1 MIRSTFAGFT
11 TAQLGMAASQR
22 ALDVVGQNITNI
34 NTPGYTRQRLDIASL
49 NVQKG
54 DFYNAKSNIKVGYGV
69 EMTGVSQLRDPFLDS
84 QYRSQ
89 ISKLGTTDAHAAG
102 FEQLTPIFDE
112 ATMEGV
118 RAAFISLTSSLST
131 LSTQVGNQENDTMVR
146 SNMQILLNLFR
157 ENSVKLQDVRE
168 DMQMGFQT
176 TDIADLNKTL
186 ENIAEL
192 NTSIK
197 NSQILGNPA
206 LELQDQRNQLL
217 DELGSF
223 LPITVKYKNQEVGP
237 GQYVEVLHVDF
248 TDTLGEKHS
257 LITDSRFA
265 RFDANVTDTPVKLM
279 LHESRGATTDITDI
293 LGSGTLKGTLDFL
306 NKSGDFDGSDF
317 KGLGYY
323 EKVLDGLVDTLAK
336 EFNKANVVKDA
347 DGNPVR
353 VTVADGEEVP
363 AGYVPSLDEMGNSL
377 YAPPGGSYFVNTGT
391 AAAPNY
397 EAVYVP
403 AKDKDGND
411 IKDSNGNLMYTLN
424 VEIDENTTFYSAIYT
439 PGSTMVEITN
449 PAVIEKI
456 LNPQPVYE
464 KMNPLF
470 ETSDGSTDFTAG
482 NIKIAAG
489 WANGTYGITASN
501 NYVVTD
507 KETGSTANENI
518 LMMVKLLEKDITFVA
533 ENTAGNDITFYKGS
547 FHDCFANI
555 EATLGIDYKS
565 ANTMLANQISVLNET
580 ANSRDAVS
588 GVQLD
593 EEGMDLLHYNQSYS
607 AAARFLTTLDE
618 ALDKLINGTG
628 VVGR

>member
-54 DFYNAKSNIKVGYGV
+54 DFYNAKANIKVGYGV
-69 EMTGVSQLRDPFLDS
+69 EMTGISQLRDPFLDS

-157 ENSVKLQDVRE
+157 ENSVRLQDVRE

-192 NTSIK
+192 NNSIK

-237 GQYVEVLHVDF
+237 GQFVEVLHVNF
-248 TDTLGEKHS
+248 TDTQGEKHA

-265 RFDANVTDTPVKLM
+265 RFDANVTEVPVKLL
-279 LHESRGATTDITDI
+279 LHESRGATTDVTDI

-336 EFNKANVVKDA
+336 EFNKANIVKDA

-353 VTVADGEEVP
+353 VTVAAGDEVP
-363 AGYVPSLDEMGNSL
+363 AGYVPVTDEAGNPL
-377 YAPPGGSYFVNTGT
+377 YAPQSSYYVNTGT

-397 EAVYVP
+397 EPVYVP
-403 AKDKDGND
+403 AKDKDGNEM
-411 IKDSNGNLMYTLN
+411 KDSDGNLLYTRN
-424 VEIDENTTFYSAIYT
+424 VEIDENTTFYGIIYT
-439 PGSTMVEITN
+439 PGSTMVEITD
-449 PAVIEKI
+449 PAKIEEF
-456 LNPQPVYE
+456 LNPQSVYE
-464 KMNPLF
+464 KWNPLF
-470 ETSDGSTDFTAG
+470 ETSDGSEDFTAG

-533 ENTAGNDITFYKGS
+533 ENSAGNDITFYKGS

>member
-34 NTPGYTRQRLDIASL
+34 NTPGYTKQRLDLASL
-49 NVQKG
+49 NTQKG
-54 DFYNAKSNIKVGYGV
+54 DFYNAKSNIKVGFGV
-69 EMTGVSQLRDPFLDS
+69 EITGISQLRDPFLDA

-112 ATMEGV
+112 ATMDGV

-131 LSTQVGNQENDTMVR
+131 LSTQVGNQEHDTMVR

-168 DMQMGFQT
+168 DMQMGFEV
-176 TDIADLNKTL
+176 TDIADLNSMLK
-186 ENIAEL
+186 NISEL

-197 NSQILGNPA
+197 NSQVLGNPA

-217 DELGSF
+217 DELGSY
-223 LPITVKYKNQEVGP
+223 LPISVKYKNQEVGP
-237 GQYVEVLHVDF
+237 GQYVEILNVDF
-248 TDTLGEKHS
+248 TDTEGVKHS
-257 LITDSRFA
+257 LISDGLYGQ
-265 RFDANVTDTPVKLM
+265 FDADVLNQPVQLTLFEAK
-279 LHESRGATTDITDI
+279 GATSDVTEV

-306 NKSGDFDGSDF
+306 NKSGDFDGTDF

-323 EKVLDGLVDTLAK
+323 EKVLDSLVNTLATK
-336 EFNKANVVKDA
+336 FNEANVV
-347 DGNPVR
+347 
-353 VTVADGEEVP
+353 
-363 AGYVPSLDEMGNSL
+363 LDENGKPTNL
-377 YAPPGGSYFVNTGT
+377 LNEDGSVVESF
-391 AAAPNY
+391 
-397 EAVYVP
+397 
-403 AKDKDGND
+403 DKDGKPIYAID
-411 IKDSNGNLMYTLN
+411 PQTGDLLDGTNGN
-424 VEIDENTTFYSAIYT
+424 A
-439 PGSTMVEITN
+439 
-449 PAVIEKI
+449 K
-456 LNPQPVYE
+456 VYAY
-464 KMNPLF
+464 PLF
-470 ETSDGSTDFTAG
+470 ETSDGSTEFTAA
-482 NIKIAAG
+482 NIKIATG
-489 WANGTYGITASN
+489 WSNGSYGIRPSN
-501 NYVVTD
+501 NYVTVD
-507 KETGSTANENI
+507 KDTGSTANENI
-518 LMMVKLLEKDITFVA
+518 LNMVKLLEKDISFSA
-533 ENTAGNDITFYKGS
+533 KNSAGKDITFYKGS

>member
-34 NTPGYTRQRLDIASL
+34 NTPGYTKQRLDLASL
-49 NVQKG
+49 NTQKG
-54 DFYNAKSNIKVGYGV
+54 DFYNAKSNIKVGFGV
-69 EMTGVSQLRDPFLDS
+69 EITGISQLRDPFLDA

-112 ATMEGV
+112 ATMDGV

-131 LSTQVGNQENDTMVR
+131 LSTQVGNQEHDTMVR

-168 DMQMGFQT
+168 DMQMGFEV
-176 TDIADLNKTL
+176 TDIADLNSMLK
-186 ENIAEL
+186 NISEL

-197 NSQILGNPA
+197 NSQVLGNPA

-217 DELGSF
+217 DELGSY
-223 LPITVKYKNQEVGP
+223 LPISVKYKNQEVGP
-237 GQYVEVLHVDF
+237 GQYVEILNVDF
-248 TDTLGEKHS
+248 TDTEGVKHS
-257 LITDSRFA
+257 LISDGLYGQ
-265 RFDANVTDTPVKLM
+265 FDADVLNQPVQLTLFEAK
-279 LHESRGATTDITDI
+279 GATSDVTEV

-306 NKSGDFDGSDF
+306 NKSGDFDGTDF

-323 EKVLDGLVDTLAK
+323 EKVLDSLVNTLATK
-336 EFNKANVVKDA
+336 FNEANVV
-347 DGNPVR
+347 
-353 VTVADGEEVP
+353 
-363 AGYVPSLDEMGNSL
+363 LDENGKPTNL
-377 YAPPGGSYFVNTGT
+377 LNEDGSVVESF
-391 AAAPNY
+391 
-397 EAVYVP
+397 
-403 AKDKDGND
+403 DKDGKPIYAIDPQTGDLLDGN
-411 IKDSNGNLMYTLN
+411 NGN
-424 VEIDENTTFYSAIYT
+424 A
-439 PGSTMVEITN
+439 
-449 PAVIEKI
+449 K
-456 LNPQPVYE
+456 VYAY
-464 KMNPLF
+464 PLF
-470 ETSDGSTDFTAG
+470 ETSDGSTEFTAA
-482 NIKIAAG
+482 NIKIATG
-489 WANGTYGITASN
+489 WSNGSYGIRPSN
-501 NYVVTD
+501 NYVTVD
-507 KETGSTANENI
+507 KDTGSTANENI
-518 LMMVKLLEKDITFVA
+518 LNMVKLLEKDISFSA
-533 ENTAGNDITFYKGS
+533 KNSAGKDITFYKGS

>member
-34 NTPGYTRQRLDIASL
+34 NTPGYTRQRLDLASM
-49 NVQKG
+49 NTQKG
-54 DFYNAKSNIKVGYGV
+54 DFYSAKSNIKVGFGV
-69 EMTGVSQLRDPFLDS
+69 EMTGVSQLRDPFLDA

-131 LSTQVGNQENDTMVR
+131 LSTQVGNQEHDTMVR

-168 DMQMGFQT
+168 DMQMGFET
-176 TDIADLNKTL
+176 TDIADVNQMLK
-186 ENIAEL
+186 NIAEL

-197 NSQILGNPA
+197 NSQVLGNPA

-237 GQYVEVLHVDF
+237 GQYVEVLNVDF
-248 TDTLGEKHS
+248 TDTEGVKHS
-257 LITDSRFA
+257 LLSGSLFA
-265 RFDANVTDTPVKLM
+265 QFDADVLNQPVELTLFDAK
-279 LHESRGATTDITDI
+279 GATADVTNV

-306 NKSGDFDGSDF
+306 NKSGDFDGTDF

-323 EKVLDGLVDTLAK
+323 ENVLDALVNTFAT
-336 EFNKANVVKDA
+336 EFNKANTVLGA
-347 DGNPVR
+347 DGKPTNL
-353 VTVADGEEVP
+353 T
-363 AGYVPSLDEMGNSL
+363 DEKGNVII
-377 YAPPGGSYFVNTGT
+377 P
-391 AAAPNY
+391 
-397 EAVYVP
+397 
-403 AKDKDGND
+403 KDKDGN
-411 IKDSNGNLMYTLN
+411 IIYAKDANGQPM
-424 VEIDENTTFYSAIYT
+424 
-439 PGSTMVEITN
+439 TN
-449 PAVIEKI
+449 PPTYA
-456 LNPQPVYE
+456 Y
-464 KMNPLF
+464 PLF
-470 ETSDGSTDFTAG
+470 ETSDGSAEFTAS

-489 WANGTYGITASN
+489 WANGTYGIRPSN
-501 NYVVTD
+501 NYVTID

-518 LMMVKLLEKDITFVA
+518 LNMVKLLEKDISFGA
-533 ENTAGNDITFYKGS
+533 ENIAGNKITFYNGS

>member
-353 VTVADGEEVP
+353 VTLAPGEEVK
-363 AGYVPSLDEMGNSL
+363 AGYVPAVDETGSPL
-377 YAPPGGSYFVNTGT
+377 YSALPGPPYFVNTGT
-391 AAAPNY
+391 AAAPKY
-397 EAVYVP
+397 ESVYVP
-403 AKDKDGND
+403 ATDKDGND
-411 IKDSNGNLMYTLN
+411 LKDSNGNLIYTLN
-424 VEIDENTTFYSAIYT
+424 VEIDENTTFYTPT
-439 PGSTMVEITN
+439 PGSNMDPVTD
-449 PAVIEKI
+449 PAVIDTI
-456 LNPQPVYE
+456 LNPTPTYE
-464 KMNPLF
+464 KANPLF

>member
-34 NTPGYTRQRLDIASL
+34 NTPGYTRQRLDLASM
-49 NVQKG
+49 NTQKG
-54 DFYNAKSNIKVGYGV
+54 DFYSAKSNIKVGFGV
-69 EMTGVSQLRDPFLDS
+69 EMTGVSQLRDPFLDA

-131 LSTQVGNQENDTMVR
+131 LSTQVGNQEHDTMVR

-168 DMQMGFQT
+168 DMQMGFET
-176 TDIADLNKTL
+176 TDIADLNQTL
-186 ENIAEL
+186 KNIAEL

-197 NSQILGNPA
+197 NSQVLGNPA

-237 GQYVEVLHVDF
+237 GQYVEVLNVDF
-248 TDTLGEKHS
+248 TDTQGVKHS
-257 LITDSRFA
+257 LLSGGLYA
-265 RFDANVTDTPVKLM
+265 QFDADVLNQPVELTLFDAK
-279 LHESRGATTDITDI
+279 GATADVTNV

-323 EKVLDGLVDTLAK
+323 ENVLDALVNTFAT
-336 EFNKANVVKDA
+336 EFNKANTVLGA
-347 DGNPVR
+347 DGKPTNL
-353 VTVADGEEVP
+353 T
-363 AGYVPSLDEMGNSL
+363 DEKGNVII
-377 YAPPGGSYFVNTGT
+377 P
-391 AAAPNY
+391 
-397 EAVYVP
+397 
-403 AKDKDGND
+403 KDKDGNP
-411 IKDSNGNLMYTLN
+411 ILAKDANGQPIVDANGQP
-424 VEIDENTTFYSAIYT
+424 IY
-439 PGSTMVEITN
+439 
-449 PAVIEKI
+449 A
-456 LNPQPVYE
+456 Y
-464 KMNPLF
+464 PLF
-470 ETSDGSTDFTAG
+470 ETNDGSAEFTAS

-489 WANGTYGITASN
+489 WANGTYGIRPSN
-501 NYVVTD
+501 NYVTID
-507 KETGSTANENI
+507 KDTGSTANENI
-518 LMMVKLLEKDITFVA
+518 LNMVKLLEKDISFGA
-533 ENTAGNDITFYKGS
+533 NNLAGNKITFYNGS

-580 ANSRDAVS
+580 SNSRDAVS

>member
-34 NTPGYTRQRLDIASL
+34 NTPGYTRQRLDLASM
-49 NVQKG
+49 NTQKG
-54 DFYNAKSNIKVGYGV
+54 DFYSAKANIKVGFGV
-69 EMTGVSQLRDPFLDS
+69 EMTGVSQLRDPFLDA

-112 ATMEGV
+112 ATMQGV

-131 LSTQVGNQENDTMVR
+131 LSTQVGNQEHDTMVR

-168 DMQMGFQT
+168 DMQMGFET
-176 TDIADLNKTL
+176 TDIADVNEML

-197 NSQILGNPA
+197 NSQVLGNPA

-237 GQYVEVLHVDF
+237 GQYVEVLNVDF
-248 TDTLGEKHS
+248 TDTEGVKHS
-257 LITDSRFA
+257 LISGGLFA
-265 RFDANVTDTPVKLM
+265 QFDADVLNQPVELTLFDAK
-279 LHESRGATTDITDI
+279 GATADVTNV

-306 NKSGDFDGSDF
+306 NKSGDFDGTDF

-323 EKVLDGLVDTLAK
+323 EKVLDSLVDTFAK
-336 EFNKANVVKDA
+336 AFNEANAVKDEN
-347 DGNPVR
+347 GNL
-353 VTVADGEEVP
+353 TN
-363 AGYVPSLDEMGNSL
+363 LKDENGDDII
-377 YAPPGGSYFVNTGT
+377 P
-391 AAAPNY
+391 
-397 EAVYVP
+397 
-403 AKDKDGND
+403 KDKDGNT
-411 IKDSNGNLMYTLN
+411 IYAKDNQGN
-424 VEIDENTTFYSAIYT
+424 D
-439 PGSTMVEITN
+439 MVGPPPTY
-449 PAVIEKI
+449 A
-456 LNPQPVYE
+456 Y
-464 KMNPLF
+464 PLF
-470 ETSDGSTDFTAG
+470 ETIDGSADFTAS
-482 NIKIAAG
+482 NIKIATG
-489 WANGTYGITASN
+489 WANGTYGIRPSN
-501 NYVVTD
+501 NYVTLD
-507 KETGSTANENI
+507 KEAGTTANENI
-518 LMMVKLLEKDITFVA
+518 LNMVKLLEKDITFA
-533 ENTAGNDITFYKGS
+533 ANNSAGNKITFYKGS

>member
-49 NVQKG
+49 NLQKG

-353 VTVADGEEVP
+353 VTLAPGEEVK
-363 AGYVPSLDEMGNSL
+363 AGYVPAVDETGSPL
-377 YAPPGGSYFVNTGT
+377 YSALPGPPYFVNTGT
-391 AAAPNY
+391 AAAPKY
-397 EAVYVP
+397 ESVYVP
-403 AKDKDGND
+403 ATDKDGND
-411 IKDSNGNLMYTLN
+411 LKDSNGNLIYTLN
-424 VEIDENTTFYSAIYT
+424 VEIDENTTFYTPT
-439 PGSTMVEITN
+439 PGSNMDPVTD
-449 PAVIEKI
+449 PAVIDTI
-456 LNPQPVYE
+456 LNPTPAYE
-464 KMNPLF
+464 KANPLF